1 MQQNGSRQ
9 FCSDPLWD
17 LDLTWYT
24 EDPDF
29 THCFQYTILIYVPA
43 FIFALFLPFKW
54 WTWHHTKQGH
64 VPWTPIIGARL
75 VLNLVLIAINLLQFI
90 MEMVWL
96 DKMRPISNI
105 IAPVVLVVTFLLA
118 TYVEIQ
124 DVKNGISATSSLF
137 LLWFTLAITTT
148 FTFTSFVRFPYD
160 HPAVERVLFFL
171 NYGFIVAQLFLVS
184 WANPP
189 PSHVQLEGKLQGPH

>member
-17 LDLTWYT
+17 LDLSWYT

-64 VPWTPIIGARL
+64 VPWTPIIGVRL

-118 TYVEIQ
+118 TYVEI
-124 DVKNGISATSSLF
+124 KG
-137 LLWFTLAITTT
+137 
-148 FTFTSFVRFPYD
+148 
-160 HPAVERVLFFL
+160 
-171 NYGFIVAQLFLVS
+171 
-184 WANPP
+184 
-189 PSHVQLEGKLQGPH
+189 